1 MLLNQIIFQVD
12 TPSAAFDTGETALD
26 ITSIAKSE
34 NPESQSNDESES
46 RDSPTSYQSA
56 ANETVRTRNSSDKS
70 SLSRNSQNSKK
81 ND

>member
-1 MLLNQIIFQVD
+1 MLQIIFQVD
-12 TPSAAFDTGETALD
+12 TPSESFDTGETALD

-34 NPESQSNDESES
+34 NPESLSNDESES

-56 ANETVRTRNSSDKS
+56 ANETVRSRKNSSKS
-70 SLSRNSQNSKK
+70 SMSRNSQNSKK